1 MLFAKRRNLES
12 IKTEIE
18 FLWKRIERLERS
30 QSIPEYKPYPYLK
43 ELEHIWTKCDGCKV
57 MDAAMRVMSALQFNF
72 SNGTEA
78 LGMTKNF
85 RSALRYNSITQEI
98 VINEEELMQA
108 IIFANPGQKKRKLRL
123 VSEAEFEEYKK

>member
-18 FLWKRIERLERS
+18 FLWKRIEGLERS
-30 QSIPEYKPYPYLK
+30 QRIPESNYPYLK

-57 MDAAMRVMSALQFNF
+57 MDAAMRVMSALQFRY
-72 SNGTEA
+72 SNGAEA
-78 LGMTKNF
+78 LGINVNF
-85 RSALRYNSITQEI
+85 RSALRYDSSAQEI